1 MTTYSESADQTLL
14 TGAVDQEGDPIRV
27 RRVDGQIVDWTQ
39 SPHIVT
45 LPVGRLRMWDDGT
58 VRFDDLGSSAGHPA
72 AGQTAA
78 NGSFTFTLWDGQ
90 DESSEYT
97 CTVSLTAT
105 GTGNQPPVGQNHS
118 LQFDV
123 TAP

>member
-1 MTTYSESADQTLL
+1 MTTYTEASGLTLL
-14 TGAVDQEGDPIRV
+14 SGAQDLEGDPIWV
-27 RRVDGQIVDWTQ
+27 RQIDGQVVDWSQ

-45 LPVGRLRMWDDGT
+45 LPVGRLKMWDDGT
-58 VRFDDLGSSAGHPA
+58 VRFDDLGTTANHPQ
-72 AGQTAA
+72 AGQTAS

-97 CTVSLTAT
+97 CTISLTAP
-105 GTGNQPPVGQNHS
+105 GTGNQPPAGQNQL